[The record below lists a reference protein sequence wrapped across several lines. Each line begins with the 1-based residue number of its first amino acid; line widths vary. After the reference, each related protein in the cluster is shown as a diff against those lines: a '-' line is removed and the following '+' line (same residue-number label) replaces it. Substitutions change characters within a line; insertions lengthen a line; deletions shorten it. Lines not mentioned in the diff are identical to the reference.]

1 MTNVIKQIVRPGEYG
16 TQTIK
21 MIVRSNER
29 GPKGE
34 KGDPGDG
41 ATVTAGQAYSI
52 PASQQPSVMNTGTP
66 SNAVF
71 DFYIPEGKKGE
82 DGKAATIQVGQ
93 TTTLAPGRDA
103 SVQNIGTS
111 SEAIFN
117 FKIPRGATGA
127 QGAQGVPGPRGLQ
140 GLPGKDGAIQYV
152 AGTGIQITDDNVIQA
167 TGAAVATWGGIQGTM
182 SDQTDL
188 QSALNAKQDVLTAGD
203 AINITGN
210 VISADIYPADF
221 FTAGETLTGTGSNI
235 TLNETIPVK
244 LKGVELYGDTFQQ
257 TYSGKNLFNK
267 DATPTTKFNDNS
279 LGVTP
284 LTTGVRLTA
293 NASVTYSGVVYI
305 IGKKEDYIGNTLTFT
320 AHSKSSSTNNSRAYI
335 GTCNSG
341 GGNRTSKANGTG
353 NSGEYDFSLSWT
365 VENDDS
371 NEYICVTLYTTAS
384 VSVSMGDYMDYT
396 DVQLEVGS
404 TATSYEP
411 YVGGTASPNP
421 SYPQTVNL
429 VTGEQTIKMRG
440 KNLLD
445 VPDGTSTI
453 RGLTFTRSGNT
464 IVCSGTRQSTGNNWF
479 VMTGD
484 WVTLDTPFPVATYTF
499 SIGEPTTKDI
509 EFSMKY
515 SDGSITSYTI
525 RSGSTSV
532 TFTTTLE
539 IAQYRLV
546 AVPFSANEP
555 ASGVAYK
562 DIQLEAGSHATDFE
576 KPPKSYI
583 VNLGS
588 TELCKI
594 GDYQDYIYKSGDDWY
609 VHKENAK
616 IVLDGT
622 EAGWAVSH
630 NKEAYLAISD
640 AKGNNTRTYS
650 NLFTNNPSAV
660 TETATWGE
668 YRFGGTNNNLIF
680 FMAVVENTDLAGFKT
695 WLASHN
701 TIVYYQLATPTDTK
715 ITDNS
720 LIGQLNTLASANAYL
735 DTTHFL
741 TTATGTNLPVILD
754 IVAYKKSL
762 DGVINSIPNAQV
774 QSNWT
779 QADTTAPDYIKN
791 KPSIPAAQIQSD
803 WDQADNSAVD
813 YIKNKPTIPTV
824 NDATLTIQQNGV
836 DITTFTAN
844 ASSNATANI
853 TSPVITMTTTDPG
866 EGSVL
871 ADNNYIGVYGGDPII
886 MDYSIT
892 EVNTGAKWIN
902 GSAIYKKTVNTGAL
916 PNATSATVAHGISNL
931 SKIIRLEGYA
941 LRSTD
946 NVMFPLPFASPT
958 GATADIS
965 VTVNGTNIAIAT
977 GIDRSNIAESYI
989 TLYYT
994 KSS

>member
-52 PASQQPSVMNTGTP
+52 PASQQPSVMNTGTS

-82 DGKAATIQVGQ
+82 DGKAATIQVGE

-117 FKIPRGATGA
+117 FKIPRGDTGA

-152 AGTGIQITDDNVIQA
+152 AGTGIQITDGNVIQA

-235 TLNETIPVK
+235 TLNETIPAK
-244 LKGVELYGDTFQQ
+244 LKSVELYGDTFQQ
-257 TYSGKNLFNK
+257 TYSGKNLINTPDGTRSSGGLDIVWSDNICTFSGTASSTSAILTTLTTLSQNLPQGTYVFSIQEATTYDIRLSVLNADTSNYVNYDIAAGSTSVSININYNTVSYRILAK
-267 DATPTTKFNDNS
+267 GWSNGDSVSGTLKQPMFEAGSTPT
-279 LGVTP
+279 
-284 LTTGVRLTA
+284 
-293 NASVTYSGVVYI
+293 
-305 IGKKEDYIGNTLTFT
+305 DYQPF
-320 AHSKSSSTNNSRAYI
+320 
-335 GTCNSG
+335 
-341 GGNRTSKANGTG
+341 
-353 NSGEYDFSLSWT
+353 
-365 VENDDS
+365 
-371 NEYICVTLYTTAS
+371 
-384 VSVSMGDYMDYT
+384 
-396 DVQLEVGS
+396 
-404 TATSYEP
+404 
-411 YVGGTASPNP
+411 VGGTASPNP
-421 SYPQTVNL
+421 SYPQTVNV
-429 VTGEQTIKMRG
+429 VTGEQTVEVVG
-440 KNLLD
+440 KNLLNIPDNTLVNAD
-445 VPDGTSTI
+445 VTWVCSN
-453 RGLTFTRSGNT
+453 NT
-464 IVCSGTRQSTGNNWF
+464 IVGDGTYDSNSTWTKTMDFTDFATPLPVGTYTLSMAKPLTKRVEFALRASDGTAPVSGNNPRIAI
-479 VMTGD
+479 GD
-484 WVTLDTPFPVATYTF
+484 
-499 SIGEPTTKDI
+499 
-509 EFSMKY
+509 
-515 SDGSITSYTI
+515 
-525 RSGSTSV
+525 TSV
-532 TFTTTLE
+532 TFTTTKITKDFRIVLYDMV
-539 IAQYRLV
+539 Q
-546 AVPFSANEP
+546 NEVLNNYTIG
-555 ASGVAYK
+555 SL
-562 DIQLEAGSHATDFE
+562 QLEAGSTATQFE
-576 KPPKSYI
+576 ARQAYT
-583 VNLGS
+583 VDLGS
-588 TELCKI
+588 VELCKI
-594 GDYQDYIYKSGDDWY
+594 GNYQDKIYKSGDDWY
-609 VHKENAK
+609 VHKETKKVVFDGSEDEDWATGTSGSVRFFRIDTSDGAENSEHLVK
-616 IVLDGT
+616 I
-622 EAGWAVSH
+622 
-630 NKEAYLAISD
+630 ISD
-640 AKGNNTRTYS
+640 RFIGRFDTVSNSIAMSGTYQ
-650 NLFTNNPSAV
+650 
-660 TETATWGE
+660 G
-668 YRFGGTNNNLIF
+668 RILIF
-680 FMAVVENTDLAGFKT
+680 INGITNDVAVWKT
-695 WLASHN
+695 WLSNNNVTA
-701 TIVYYQLATPTDTK
+701 YYALATATNTK
-715 ITDNS
+715 ITDNN
-720 LIGQLNTLASANAYL
+720 LIGQLNALASANAYL
-735 DTTHFL
+735 DVTHFL

-791 KPSIPAAQIQSD
+791 KPTIPAAQIQSD

-886 MDYSIT
+886 MDYSII

-902 GSAIYKKTVNTGAL
+902 GSTIYKKTVNTGAL
-916 PNATSATVAHGISNL
+916 PNATTKNVAHGISNL
-931 SKIIRLEGYA
+931 SKIIRLEGYG

-965 VTVNGTNIAIAT
+965 VTVNGTNIAIGT
-977 GIDRSNIAESYI
+977 GVDRSNITESYI